1 MRVLLIGRGG
11 REHALAW
18 KLCQTAQHVFV
29 VPGNG
34 GTAAMAPNV
43 SNVEH
48 ADMHDFQSLVA
59 LARTLA
65 VDLVLPGPDD
75 VVVEG
80 IADVFEQAGIPCFAP
95 SKAAAK
101 LEGSKTFAKDFMR
114 RYDIPTA
121 EYRNFDTYEHA
132 RDYLSSINHRVVIK
146 VSGLAA
152 GKGVVLP
159 ETQGKAQ
166 RELREMMVDKKFGH
180 QEVVI
185 EEFLSGDEISILTFS
200 DGHTFRSLPPVQD
213 HKRIFNGSEG
223 PNTGGMGVYGPVDFV
238 SRELMAQMEK
248 DIIVPT
254 FQGLRSDDIQIF
266 HAGTVRLGDELRTA
280 GGRVFAVAAVR
291 ASLAEAVHAAYEG
304 VSCIAFEG
312 MQYRS
317 DIASSK
323 VKLPTSIE
331 KTSIQIY
338 DDIFIRQVHIVK
350 MAEQAQPAA
359 SGKPSTPPLIHNA
372 AIAGAVISP
381 IIMLLP
387 PRRVDW
393 RFFLLTT
400 TFSMS
405 TSQLAYD
412 WTGQSIY
419 DRVGKR
425 FERLT
430 TNELPPAAQETQR
443 RLREEKMR
451 REGLTEQGLRQ
462 QELAKRNAL
471 QKLWYGNETEES
483 WNKKRAEEHQTA
495 LEEGQGLS
503 GIIMGQISEVVS
515 GKSDD
520 TKKDDEGKEA

>member
-185 EEFLSGDEISILTFS
+185 EEFLSGPKALEYNVRFGDPETQ
-200 DGHTFRSLPPVQD
+200 SLIPLLD
-213 HKRIFNGSEG
+213 TSTN
-223 PNTGGMGVYGPVDFV
+223 
-238 SRELMAQMEK
+238 LA
-248 DIIVPT
+248 DIY
-254 FQGLRSDDIQIF
+254 IQIF

-317 DIASSK
+317 DIAS
-323 VKLPTSIE
+323 
-331 KTSIQIY
+331 
-338 DDIFIRQVHIVK
+338 RC
-350 MAEQAQPAA
+350 
-359 SGKPSTPPLIHNA
+359 
-372 AIAGAVISP
+372 
-381 IIMLLP
+381 
-387 PRRVDW
+387 
-393 RFFLLTT
+393 LTT
-400 TFSMS
+400 S
-405 TSQLAYD
+405 D
-412 WTGQSIY
+412 E
-419 DRVGKR
+419 KR
-425 FERLT
+425 
-430 TNELPPAAQETQR
+430 
-443 RLREEKMR
+443 
-451 REGLTEQGLRQ
+451 
-462 QELAKRNAL
+462 
-471 QKLWYGNETEES
+471 
-483 WNKKRAEEHQTA
+483 
-495 LEEGQGLS
+495 
-503 GIIMGQISEVVS
+503 
-515 GKSDD
+515 
-520 TKKDDEGKEA
+520 DEGHTA

>member
-254 FQGLRSDDIQIF
+254 FQGLRSDAHVFRGILFTGVMITPKGPKALEYNVRFGDPETQSLIPLLDTSTNLADIYIQIF

-317 DIASSK
+317 DIAS
-323 VKLPTSIE
+323 
-331 KTSIQIY
+331 
-338 DDIFIRQVHIVK
+338 RC
-350 MAEQAQPAA
+350 
-359 SGKPSTPPLIHNA
+359 
-372 AIAGAVISP
+372 
-381 IIMLLP
+381 
-387 PRRVDW
+387 
-393 RFFLLTT
+393 LTT
-400 TFSMS
+400 S
-405 TSQLAYD
+405 D
-412 WTGQSIY
+412 E
-419 DRVGKR
+419 KR
-425 FERLT
+425 
-430 TNELPPAAQETQR
+430 
-443 RLREEKMR
+443 
-451 REGLTEQGLRQ
+451 
-462 QELAKRNAL
+462 
-471 QKLWYGNETEES
+471 
-483 WNKKRAEEHQTA
+483 
-495 LEEGQGLS
+495 
-503 GIIMGQISEVVS
+503 
-515 GKSDD
+515 
-520 TKKDDEGKEA
+520 DEGHTA